1 MLFIFG
7 SNGIKNK
14 NVYSV
19 KNYDSHIDFKTFYE
33 RFSEIIEKPE
43 YELLDIN
50 NLSSEGKI
58 LKRTIK

>member
-1 MLFIFG
+1 MEL
-7 SNGIKNK
+7 KNK

-33 RFSEIIEKPE
+33 RFFEIIEKPE

-50 NLSSEGKI
+50 NLSSEGQV
-58 LKRTIK
+58 LKKTIK